1 MSPVITASTSSIW
14 RLTWPT
20 ILSNIAFMLM
30 GLVFLKIAGGMGT
43 DEVAA
48 ATTGQRLF
56 FMFYAIMMGL
66 SSGTTAMVGRYW
78 GGGDK
83 NLAGRLA
90 ALSVVIFS
98 FDGLLL
104 CWIAIPFR
112 EQLVGIFGLTQES
125 NRLAVEFVFWTILFA
140 PAMLA
145 QMVLSFALRAT
156 GDTATPLAMALISVI
171 LGVYCGIASTFG
183 WHGLASRGLSGLA
196 IGSGIGATITVAGF
210 LALWVGGVLSFKPKN
225 PLPGFITN
233 GKALIKIGTPAAV
246 EQMFFQAGLL
256 VFLVFL
262 TSYGNAAFATY
273 GIGLSILGLMI
284 VVAYSF
290 SISSA
295 ILVSQHLGAGDKQG
309 AYDAAKKTARTS
321 VYLMIVG
328 GAVISLFAE
337 EIARFMIDDPE
348 VISLMVPFIYII
360 SCSLPLMGIE
370 FSMAG
375 ALRGAGDTRYPMMVT
390 LFSIALSRVLVPWIL
405 VKMGADVI
413 WLYATSLLDFGIKS
427 SLNTIR
433 FRKKAWLNLKIT
445 NNE

>member
-83 NLAGRLA
+83 DLAGRLA

-196 IGSGIGATITVAGF
+196 IGSGLGATITVAGF
-210 LALWVGGVLSFKPKN
+210 LALWVGGALS
-225 PLPGFITN
+225 LSQ
-233 GKALIKIGTPAAV
+233 KIR
-246 EQMFFQAGLL
+246 FQGLL
-256 VFLVFL
+256 
-262 TSYGNAAFATY
+262 
-273 GIGLSILGLMI
+273 
-284 VVAYSF
+284 
-290 SISSA
+290 
-295 ILVSQHLGAGDKQG
+295 
-309 AYDAAKKTARTS
+309 
-321 VYLMIVG
+321 
-328 GAVISLFAE
+328 
-337 EIARFMIDDPE
+337 
-348 VISLMVPFIYII
+348 LMVRP
-360 SCSLPLMGIE
+360 
-370 FSMAG
+370 
-375 ALRGAGDTRYPMMVT
+375 
-390 LFSIALSRVLVPWIL
+390 
-405 VKMGADVI
+405 
-413 WLYATSLLDFGIKS
+413 
-427 SLNTIR
+427 
-433 FRKKAWLNLKIT
+433 
-445 NNE
+445 

>member
-1 MSPVITASTSSIW
+1 MNPVSTLTIW

-56 FMFYAIMMGL
+56 FMLYAIMMGL

-78 GGGDK
+78 GAGDK
-83 NLAGRLA
+83 KLAGRLA

-112 EQLVGIFGLTQES
+112 EQLVGIFGLTPES

-140 PAMLA
+140 PAILA

-156 GDTATPLAMALISVI
+156 GDTSTPLAMALISVI
-171 LGVYCGIASTFG
+171 LGVYCGIAYTFG
-183 WHGLASRGLSGLA
+183 WHGLAPRGLSGLA
-196 IGSGIGATITVAGF
+196 IGSGIGATLSVVSF
-210 LALWVGGVLSFKPKN
+210 LALWVGGGLSFKPKN
-225 PLPGFITN
+225 PLPDFISN
-233 GKALIKIGTPAAV
+233 GRALVKIGMPAAA

-262 TSYGNAAFATY
+262 TRYGNAAFATY

-295 ILVSQHLGAGDKQG
+295 ILVSQHLGAGDKKG

-337 EIARFMIDDPE
+337 EIARFMIDDSE
-348 VISLMVPFIYII
+348 VITLMVPFIYII

-390 LFSIALSRVLVPWIL
+390 LFSIALSRVLVPWVL
-405 VKMGADVI
+405 VEMGADVI

-433 FRKKAWLNLKIT
+433 FRKKAWLNLKVT
-445 NNE
+445 NNK

>member
-1 MSPVITASTSSIW
+1 
-14 RLTWPT
+14 
-20 ILSNIAFMLM
+20 
-30 GLVFLKIAGGMGT
+30 
-43 DEVAA
+43 
-48 ATTGQRLF
+48 
-56 FMFYAIMMGL
+56 
-66 SSGTTAMVGRYW
+66 
-78 GGGDK
+78 
-83 NLAGRLA
+83 
-90 ALSVVIFS
+90 
-98 FDGLLL
+98 
-104 CWIAIPFR
+104 
-112 EQLVGIFGLTQES
+112 
-125 NRLAVEFVFWTILFA
+125 
-140 PAMLA
+140 
-145 QMVLSFALRAT
+145 
-156 GDTATPLAMALISVI
+156 
-171 LGVYCGIASTFG
+171 
-183 WHGLASRGLSGLA
+183 
-196 IGSGIGATITVAGF
+196 
-210 LALWVGGVLSFKPKN
+210 
-225 PLPGFITN
+225 
-233 GKALIKIGTPAAV
+233 
-246 EQMFFQAGLL
+246 
-256 VFLVFL
+256 
-262 TSYGNAAFATY
+262 
-273 GIGLSILGLMI
+273 MI

-348 VISLMVPFIYII
+348 VITLMVPFVYII